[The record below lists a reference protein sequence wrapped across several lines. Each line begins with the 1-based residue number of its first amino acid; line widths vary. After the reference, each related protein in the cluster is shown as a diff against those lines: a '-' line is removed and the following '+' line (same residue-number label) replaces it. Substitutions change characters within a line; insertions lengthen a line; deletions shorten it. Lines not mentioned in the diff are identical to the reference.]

1 VGDRP
6 NCGLSESNAEGG
18 REVYMVGNG
27 EEVSKKM
34 VEEMQWEADEE
45 IARVARLAR
54 EVERGKRHNGL

>member
-1 VGDRP
+1 
-6 NCGLSESNAEGG
+6 
-18 REVYMVGNG
+18 MVGNG

-54 EVERGKRHNGL
+54 EVERGKRRNGL